1 MAGDAQLV
9 EEQEHLDRTY
19 VAYDALLDV
28 LSVSRR
34 DRHGDIFT
42 EEVLEQMRLERLRA
56 YTSASGPLYFG
67 RIDREDGAR
76 LYIGRHAVADAHAE
90 LLAINWRAPAAEP
103 FYAATTA
110 ERRGVT
116 LRRRLDIEDRDVLGF
131 VDEQLAAGEHD
142 HLTEA
147 IVDDITRQRVG
158 EMRQIISTITP
169 EQYGL
174 ITQRVEGTVVV
185 QGGPGT
191 GKTAV
196 GLHRAAWLLYADRQL
211 AREGVLVVGPNRV
224 FIAYISQ
231 VLPALGEQSVEQRAI
246 DALVSG
252 RPWASG
258 ESEDVATLLGSGR
271 MAVLLRRLLWEK
283 VGAPEEPV
291 EMVVGRVEV
300 VASPRDVA
308 EIIDEARDRRTYELG
323 RERFR
328 TRLADR
334 LATQVVE
341 GSRAG
346 RALDHDTVLSA
357 VRGAKEYQRLV
368 TRCWPRQTPEALVA
382 ALFKNRRRLAAAGGD
397 MFSQEELD
405 LLLSLSPAATRA
417 EMTHSEF
424 ALLDEA
430 RGLID
435 PELRTYG
442 HVVVDEAQNLSPM
455 ELRMVVRRARRQSMT
470 MLGDIAQRTAEAR
483 LSTWE
488 SVLRDAGV
496 DELAIEELLVSYRV
510 PDDFLRIA
518 ATLAPDAAVPE
529 GVREAPWPA
538 VSVRT
543 APDRVG
549 TVAAS
554 LAERMAADVGSVGVV
569 TPEAAR
575 AVVDAAFAGRV
586 HAEDSD
592 AGLSTG
598 VNLLGLGAV
607 KGLEFDAAIV
617 IEPQAILDEAPDGGR
632 GGLYTAL
639 TRSTRALAVVHA
651 DELPFSAPDLVPV
664 DDRAAADA
672 WASRRRTSTAH

>member
-1 MAGDAQLV
+1 
-9 EEQEHLDRTY
+9 
-19 VAYDALLDV
+19 
-28 LSVSRR
+28 
-34 DRHGDIFT
+34 
-42 EEVLEQMRLERLRA
+42 
-56 YTSASGPLYFG
+56 
-67 RIDREDGAR
+67 
-76 LYIGRHAVADAHAE
+76 
-90 LLAINWRAPAAEP
+90 
-103 FYAATTA
+103 
-110 ERRGVT
+110 
-116 LRRRLDIEDRDVLGF
+116 
-131 VDEQLAAGEHD
+131 
-142 HLTEA
+142 
-147 IVDDITRQRVG
+147 
-158 EMRQIISTITP
+158 
-169 EQYGL
+169 
-174 ITQRVEGTVVV
+174 
-185 QGGPGT
+185 
-191 GKTAV
+191 
-196 GLHRAAWLLYADRQL
+196 
-211 AREGVLVVGPNRV
+211 
-224 FIAYISQ
+224 
-231 VLPALGEQSVEQRAI
+231 
-246 DALVSG
+246 
-252 RPWASG
+252 
-258 ESEDVATLLGSGR
+258 
-271 MAVLLRRLLWEK
+271 
-283 VGAPEEPV
+283 
-291 EMVVGRVEV
+291 MVVGRVAV
-300 VASPRDVA
+300 VASPRDVS
-308 EIIDEARDRRTYELG
+308 EMIEEARDRRTYELG

-341 GSRAG
+341 ASRAG

-397 MFSQEELD
+397 LLTAQEID
-405 LLLSLSPAATRA
+405 LLLSTSPAATRA
-417 EMTHSEF
+417 DMTHSEF

-543 APDRVG
+543 SSGALG
-549 TVAAS
+549 TVAAA

-569 TPEAAR
+569 TPESAR
-575 AVVDAAFAGRV
+575 SVDDAAFAGRT

-592 AGLSTG
+592 SGISTG
-598 VNLLGLGAV
+598 VNLHAV
-607 KGLEFDAAIV
+607 DAIKGLEFDAAIV
-617 IEPQAILDEAPDGGR
+617 VEPQAILDRPPGGR

-651 DELPFSAPDLVPV
+651 APLPFSAPDLVPV
-664 DDRAAADA
+664 DDRDAASA
-672 WASRRRTSTAH
+672 WASRRRTSTEL